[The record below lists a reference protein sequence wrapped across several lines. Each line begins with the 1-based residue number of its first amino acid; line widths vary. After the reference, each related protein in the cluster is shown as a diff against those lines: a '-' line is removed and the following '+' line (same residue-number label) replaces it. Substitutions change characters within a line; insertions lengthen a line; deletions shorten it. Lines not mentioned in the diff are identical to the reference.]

1 MKSTEIHTRRKKIER
16 KKKSNKN
23 FSIYKAVVGLRFPYP
38 TDFSTKVQTIMES
51 PLATTLGTRMSAYLI
66 TSNDFKKQRQ
76 KINKQIKNLRHEL
89 NLINHDSKK
98 YKVVKFT
105 KDQYQSNKNY
115 GLIYLLLAERDFL
128 YGLEMKNILEIDDI
142 KLKLKLNLNLKL
154 HKNYKKLLI
163 TKFKRS
169 LIHAKEL
176 LDLTNEESI
185 NDIKVELFVYT
196 ALIIGQLSIV
206 KKNWEKTLHAFSIAK
221 CGLDYLYN
229 THNNNNNNNNGEDEN
244 NDDDEEEADS
254 FNKTLFNELIETL
267 VDPSLNLA
275 ISQLDI
281 HSTTDLKSIARKH
294 CHDNEVPYLTP
305 VLNLIDSKY
314 TTTADNI
321 ANEDNFE
328 ISKQVNWRDHSAYI
342 YNDEVALKISYLNN
356 NIHWDKSN
364 DINQFD
370 SIITQWNE
378 ILSLHKSDTERN
390 QDDDDLEQVQN
401 RAILLTYINYN
412 LLFTTLKRDLL
423 LIGQLAKIDDNKD
436 IIRLFNGIL
445 VIVQNLK
452 DLPGVYNDEDL
463 YDSLDNLEKFFI
475 AQKNQV
481 IAESYQFNSQ
491 FAELLKIYQF
501 INQEISN
508 ATTTKQGSSS
518 FYKTD
523 FPFNI
528 STNEQIAIFKNDITK
543 KILQNQISA
552 QFEQSKVISSSP
564 YTIENLNKY
573 PKGLTTIINLN
584 KIEPMM
590 CKPVLFDVA
599 FNYISYDST
608 KQITTN
614 TATTTPVETS
624 SPDVDEA
631 IDNEN
636 SKKRGFFGIFGR
648 R

>member
-1 MKSTEIHTRRKKIER
+1 
-16 KKKSNKN
+16 
-23 FSIYKAVVGLRFPYP
+23 
-38 TDFSTKVQTIMES
+38 MES

-98 YKVVKFT
+98 YKVIKFT
-105 KDQYQSNKNY
+105 KDQYQSNKKY

-142 KLKLKLNLNLKL
+142 KLKLKLKLKL
-154 HKNYKKLLI
+154 QKNYKKLLI

-169 LIHAKEL
+169 LIHAQEL
-176 LDLTNEESI
+176 LELTNIESI
-185 NDIKVELFVYT
+185 NDIKVEIFVYT

-206 KKNWEKTLHAFSIAK
+206 KKNWQNTLHAFSIAK

-229 THNNNNNNNNGEDEN
+229 NHQHSLNNN
-244 NDDDEEEADS
+244 NDDDYDDDKEEDDS
-254 FNKTLFNELIETL
+254 FNKKLCNELIETL

-275 ISQLDI
+275 ISQLNI

-294 CHDNEVPYLTP
+294 CHDNVVTYLTP

-314 TTTADNI
+314 TTTDNI
-321 ANEDNFE
+321 INNNDDNFE
-328 ISKQVNWRDHSAYI
+328 ISKQVNWRDHSAII
-342 YNDEVALKISYLNN
+342 YNDEIALKISYLNN

-390 QDDDDLEQVQN
+390 QDDDDLDQVQN

-423 LIGQLAKIDDNKD
+423 LIGQLIKIDDNKD
-436 IIRLFNGIL
+436 IIRLYNGIL
-445 VIVQNLK
+445 VIIQNLK

-463 YDSLDNLEKFFI
+463 YDSLNNLETFFI
-475 AQKNQV
+475 AQKNQI

-501 INQEISN
+501 INQEISIKIN
-508 ATTTKQGSSS
+508 NNNNIY
-518 FYKTD
+518 YKTD

-528 STNEQIAIFKNDITK
+528 STNEQISIFKNDIKK

-552 QFEQSKVISSSP
+552 QFEQSKTISSSQ

-573 PKGLTTIINLN
+573 PKGLSTINLN
-584 KIEPMM
+584 KIEPIM

-599 FNYISYDST
+599 FNYISYDLA
-608 KQITTN
+608 KQ
-614 TATTTPVETS
+614 TPVETS
-624 SPDVDEA
+624 INVDNSSTNVE
-631 IDNEN
+631 DNE
-636 SKKRGFFGIFGR
+636 STKKRGFFGIFGR